1 MTRNKDDRK
10 HRELIVNHHK
20 MIQFRLKAI
29 VSEITNFGV
38 FSLQLTQDWLI
49 FIARMTAA
57 TALAEALAIRSV
69 CRRIWRI
76 LT

>member
-1 MTRNKDDRK
+1 MANLNGYGN
-10 HRELIVNHHK
+10 ESK
-20 MIQFRLKAI
+20 MAPNRLKLACFRAKLI
-29 VSEITNFGV
+29 LSEITNFGV